1 MTPPSRAKAL
11 ATFCLSATVALVPI
25 GQALADTTRSTNSR
39 ASLFSS
45 QTSVL
50 DRRGATQYSH
60 SVRLQ
65 PRSISRDGEI
75 PSYRGSYRG
84 PYLDMA
90 RNAARRHGIPEDL
103 FLRLVQQESG
113 FNPKAVSHKG
123 AIGLAQLMP
132 GTARMLGVNP
142 HDPQQNLEG
151 GARYLR
157 TQYLRFRNW
166 RLALAAYN
174 AGPEAVARHNGV
186 PPFEETRNYVR
197 RILGTL

>member
-1 MTPPSRAKAL
+1 MTPPSRATAL
-11 ATFCLSATVALVPI
+11 ATLCVSLSVALVPI
-25 GQALADTTRSTNSR
+25 GQAFADTTRSTNSR

-50 DRRGATQYSH
+50 DRRGATQYEH
-60 SVRLQ
+60 SARLQ
-65 PRSISRDGEI
+65 PRSISRNGDI

-84 PYLDMA
+84 PYMTMA
-90 RNAARRHGIPEDL
+90 RNAARRHGIPEEL
-103 FLRLVQQESG
+103 FLRLVQQESA

-142 HDPQQNLEG
+142 HDPQQNLDG

-157 TQYLRFRNW
+157 TQYLRFRDW
-166 RLALAAYN
+166 KLALAAYN

-186 PPFEETRNYVR
+186 PPYEETRNYVR